1 MHVCACVLMCECVYA
16 CVYVCSCVSVCMHV
30 CVYLMHQLVLLS
42 VEYMLVTMLVR
53 SAYNSCKLG
62 RPGGL
67 RGSLMNVGPHSDK
80 YLY

>member
-1 MHVCACVLMCECVYA
+1 
-16 CVYVCSCVSVCMHV
+16 MHV
-30 CVYLMHQLVLLS
+30 CVCLMHQLVLLS
-42 VEYMLVTMLVR
+42 VVYMLVTMLVR

-67 RGSLMNVGPHSDK
+67 RGSLMNVGPHLDK

>member
-1 MHVCACVLMCECVYA
+1 MYVTCAHVLVCICMCVH
-16 CVYVCSCVSVCMHV
+16 VCSCVSVCMHV
-30 CVYLMHQLVLLS
+30 CVCLMHQLVLLS
-42 VEYMLVTMLVR
+42 VVYMLVTMLVR

-67 RGSLMNVGPHSDK
+67 RGSLMNVGPHLDK